1 MIEEQTSVDVCRSM
15 HRRHSISRA
24 LGMLP
29 RRQYVAS
36 RGASASQQLTL
47 VLPTLPTLPM
57 LPMLSMPPML
67 LVLARHVSQTIP
79 SLHHWHEKWG
89 EATATDRVP
98 SCR

>member
-47 VLPTLPTLPM
+47 VLPTLPTLP
-57 LPMLSMPPML
+57 L

-79 SLHHWHEKWG
+79 SLHQWHEKWG